1 MWLKFIDAPKRS
13 ETGSSISSINGSP
26 VSRKSRSTAGRAF
39 LLAGGG
45 DRSRMPSSEQTKRK
59 PGKSSPASSR
69 LKSKA
74 SARELH
80 PKQNASL
87 QESPPSDR
95 KNHPDCNRHRRACAD
110 CFRSQSVAS
119 ALELRS
125 GATPAKQD
133 HINKGEKASE
143 RSVTFSFDPTTPS
156 SVTGR
161 NDLTRSF
168 RDDEGRYGGV
178 VPRRSGKLAAGNAS
192 PN

>member
-1 MWLKFIDAPKRS
+1 MWPNFIGAPKSS
-13 ETGSSISSINGSP
+13 EIGSSSSSINGSP
-26 VSRKSRSTAGRAF
+26 VSHKSRSTADRVFILVAE
-39 LLAGGG
+39 GG
-45 DRSRMPSSEQTKRK
+45 DRNRMLSSEQSKRR

-69 LKSKA
+69 LMSKA

-143 RSVTFSFDPTTPS
+143 RSVTFSFDPTPPS

-161 NDLTRSF
+161 NDLTRH
-168 RDDEGRYGGV
+168 
-178 VPRRSGKLAAGNAS
+178 
-192 PN
+192 